1 MKIKISLF
9 SFLLCLNTANT
20 SELQYSP
27 YLVDYENF
35 LAVKPDNIKNGD
47 PLKGK
52 KIFVS
57 RKVNCLSC
65 HEAPIPEERFHGN
78 LGPSLAGIG
87 ERYSKDEIRIRIIDA
102 RLINPS
108 TIMPSYF
115 KDVKFPRT
123 EKKYLEKKIL
133 SAEEVEHLVEYL
145 YSLK

>member
-1 MKIKISLF
+1 MKIKITLF
-9 SFLLCLNTANT
+9 SFLFCLNTANT
-20 SELQYSP
+20 SELEYSP
-27 YLVDYENF
+27 YFMDYENF
-35 LAVKPDNIKNGD
+35 LSIKPVNIKNGD
-47 PLKGK
+47 PIKGK

-87 ERYSKDEIRIRIIDA
+87 KKYSKDEIRLRIIDA
-102 RLINPS
+102 KLINPN

-123 EKKYLEKKIL
+123 AIKYLEKKIL